1 VAARGVRPEEGAP
14 GPAVVVALWRAIDV
28 LRAIALGWAAWVSS
42 TRVATMDRPWLAWVV
57 LGVLAAWTAAMFLHH
72 SRTAAVVGTEL
83 ALAVV
88 AVLATRW
95 VDPPEVITAGARTVP
110 GIWPAAAVVAWSVL
124 RGWRGGLLAA
134 AVVAAADLVEVVE
147 PTENTVN
154 NIILLL
160 LLGGC
165 VGYCADLSREGHAAL
180 REAIRLQAQV
190 RERDRLARTVH
201 DGVLQTLSY
210 IHRRGTDMG
219 GGTRELAVMA
229 AEQERLLR
237 TLVSGVSARPAE
249 QLVQGA
255 ADLRTILQRHA
266 EGHVQV
272 VAPAD
277 PVMLGHQVAE
287 ELSAVVREVLDNVR
301 RHAGDAA
308 RAWVLIEDHDT
319 HVVVTVRDDGVG
331 VAPGRFAEAAAA
343 GRMGVSHSIH
353 GRMNDLG
360 GRAVYDSSRL
370 GGGTTVELVLPK
382 RGRV

>member
-1 VAARGVRPEEGAP
+1 MTARGVRPEEVSS
-14 GPAVVVALWRAIDV
+14 GPTVVAALWRAIDV
-28 LRAIALGWAAWVSS
+28 LRAIALGWAAWVSYD
-42 TRVATMDRPWLAWVV
+42 RAATMDRPWLAWTV
-57 LGVLAAWTAAMFLHH
+57 LGVLAAWTAAMFLYRC
-72 SRTAAVVGTEL
+72 RTAAVVGAEL
-83 ALAVV
+83 ALAVL
-88 AVLATRW
+88 AILATRW
-95 VDPPEVITAGARTVP
+95 VDSPEVITAGAKTVP

-134 AVVAAADLVEVVE
+134 VVVAAADVVEVAD

-219 GGTRELAVMA
+219 GGTRELAAMA

-237 TLVSGVSARPAE
+237 TLVSGVSTPPPGQVVE
-249 QLVQGA
+249 GEV
-255 ADLRTILQRHA
+255 DLCTVLERQA
-266 EGHVQV
+266 EGDVQV

-277 PVMLGHQVAE
+277 PVMVEHQAAE
-287 ELSAVVREVLDNVR
+287 ELGAAVREVLDNVR
-301 RHAGDAA
+301 RHAGDGA
-308 RAWVLIEDHDT
+308 RAWVLIEDDDAE
-319 HVVVTVRDDGVG
+319 VVVTVRDDGVG
-331 VAPGRFAEAAAA
+331 VAPGRLAEAAAA
-343 GRMGVSHSIH
+343 GRMGVAHSIR

-360 GRAVYDSSRL
+360 GRAVYDSHT
-370 GGGTTVELVLPK
+370 GGGTTVELMLP
-382 RGRV
+382 RGGRRR